1 MTKKKLN
8 LGSFHMYFCSKI
20 DLICT
25 VHTRGFMKSVF
36 NKKFLSPNKGRLK
49 KKTRKVG
56 QSAQLGW
63 GGGSRRLPN
72 LLTEIFLLL

>member
-1 MTKKKLN
+1 MTNKKLN

-25 VHTRGFMKSVF
+25 VHTRGFMKCVF

-49 KKTRKVG
+49 KKHVKWVKVPNWG
-56 QSAQLGW
+56 
-63 GGGSRRLPN
+63 GGGSRQLPN